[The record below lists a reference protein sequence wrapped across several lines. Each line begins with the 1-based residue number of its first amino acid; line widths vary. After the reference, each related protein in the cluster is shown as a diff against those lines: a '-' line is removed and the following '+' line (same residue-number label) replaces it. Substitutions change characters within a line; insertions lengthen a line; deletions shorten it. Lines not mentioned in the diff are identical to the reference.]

1 MWLDY
6 NIQKQKESEFKSL
19 KNYLYETKS
28 KWKDDKCS
36 EFFKR
41 HIDDMISLV
50 DSFLMCTDKLV
61 QHFKDVD
68 DLLKRSN
75 YV

>member
-6 NIQKQKESEFKSL
+6 NVQKQKESEFKFL
-19 KNYLYETKS
+19 KNYLYETKN

-36 EFFKR
+36 EFFDR
-41 HIDDMISLV
+41 HIDDMVSLV
-50 DSFLMCTDKLV
+50 DSFLMCTGKLV
-61 QHFKDVD
+61 QLFKDAD